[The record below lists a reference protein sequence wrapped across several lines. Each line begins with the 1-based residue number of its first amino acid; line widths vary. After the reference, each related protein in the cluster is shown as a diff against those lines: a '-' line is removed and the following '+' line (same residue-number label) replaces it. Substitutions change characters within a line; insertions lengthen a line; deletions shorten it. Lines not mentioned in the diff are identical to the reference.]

1 MNKNISYLVSIIF
14 SIIALTIFS
23 VMAVLLKELL
33 IIYIGLPFSI
43 SIFCFFLY
51 LMQHDLKRASL
62 DIKFLKQADTLLY
75 FLTITSVLA
84 VILVPSYE
92 GSIIDWLRIPPL
104 NWLRYGS
111 MLLLTTFLPGH
122 FLLKILDKKE
132 VIKGG
137 ASVVLS
143 CLLSFFTMFIMG
155 FSVLLCGKTI
165 TTFAY
170 PAVIVVNIVLMI
182 VYCSLKKG
190 EKPKLALTISWL
202 ETVLFLSLLTTV
214 MVGSIALMIYDS
226 PLSYGDMWR
235 HLGGALQYSQ
245 GFPGGG
251 GVLMPGYPYLF
262 HIYLAVVISLS
273 GIPPATSVQLLYLL
287 GFIPLVA
294 FYSTLKEWIDEKNTK
309 NLQLIATF
317 LSTLL
322 GFGSLYAISLKLNEP
337 MYNNLQLLWTT
348 TSKTYDI
355 YVRILLLP
363 DYVAPLWYI
372 GLPCFFILLYLI
384 RKNDLGKVARFS
396 LITIVTLTAYLGH
409 IAEITIIV
417 ILILVYDLLCHNRF
431 EWDRHVSFLTG
442 IVLVAIV
449 DLIAPSQVYIFLTNN
464 ITGEKTVSLP
474 FLITLSLS
482 ALTIIASILRSRLT
496 SGSPISRKRR
506 FLNIP
511 RIWKY
516 ARWFLLYFYLFSMVI
531 WLTTLSYYDVWK
543 PGGDWF
549 VPFFVFPVRFG
560 AVGLLAMFSLFVYLP
575 EIVKDKRFVL
585 FLSLII
591 VSFTLEQISTQ
602 NPSVGNLYPAYR
614 YATFAFVGSCVLA
627 AYGIKKRLSTLT
639 EMKKKIISCT
649 LLFFIIIPSML
660 STSLYYVHVSSFYH
674 AFGSVTEPE
683 LDALNYIKQNLP
695 TNESIITF
703 SDDSVHG
710 KLYPFAKV
718 NTIQNLQR
726 YSNILLNEENPYA
739 LIYILGLSRAKY
751 AYMTQR
757 DYEILNS
764 SKGLFKD
771 FLSYFPKVFVNDAA
785 TIYEVPP
792 LTPSSP
798 EASLAVLHFSPSL
811 QRLEDTIWIDDSFA
825 EGWYPYRQ
833 YGDVKNYES
842 EVKNG
847 IMELSVTLNQSGNIW
862 ASYALSG
869 LSLNTTIYSTLFFRY
884 HVENNFTW
892 FTFQLWNSTDKVFFY
907 VGHLSDIDFTTKVL
921 TLPANQTITRI
932 EVIVGTVKDAPADTT
947 AHAYIDYIKFSAPT
961 STWKDDNFLR
971 DWAFYKAYGNISDW
985 SAHSNGDTLKMN
997 VTSNQNGNVWVS
1009 YSLPLALKTKDS
1021 VLSFQYKVD
1030 NDYTWFTI
1038 QLRDAS
1044 NQVFFYKGHMTDN
1057 TFTTISYNLPDDQV
1071 ISRVEIIV
1079 ETTDKASSGQSAS
1092 AQIDYIEISPSPFS
1106 KDDVLPALFA
1116 SLLHSKYSVLYVD
1129 DTIMQNLGTYL
1140 SNYTYILLTSDPPT
1154 SVNGLLKWVST
1165 GHTLVV
1171 LNTYGNGFFANL
1183 LGINNSS
1190 PLLSINNINSG
1201 KVLYINSF
1209 PTVAAGKES
1218 EVLQPEFLAEIKE
1231 YLPSEESVP
1240 KVNVLPVYNSTSGSM
1255 QIKGDLKVDTDI
1267 LILQGTINLPNSP
1280 FSVNE
1285 STEIKIYGKTDLTI
1299 KNATLL
1305 ISPSE
1310 SYMLIKPES
1319 YPIEG
1324 EVLVDDQKAALIV
1337 ADANVI
1343 YNSDMPISFK
1353 FKTTALSLHARLPSI
1368 NVSGTITFD
1377 QLDVHAALYVPLAGI
1392 VQQKTEI
1399 QGRVKFDTMYV
1410 SSLLTIFSMFH
1421 AEGKIL
1427 NLAETTPQPTIP
1439 WVEVLTS
1446 PCNLAFNTIFVLGI
1460 VVYTITKRRQ
1470 RQP

>member
-1 MNKNISYLVSIIF
+1 MIKNISYLVSLFF

-23 VMAVLLKELL
+23 IMAVLLRELL
-33 IIYIGLPFSI
+33 IVYIGIPFSI

-51 LMQHDLKRASL
+51 LMQHNLKHTSL
-62 DIKFLKQADTLLY
+62 NIKYLKQADTLLC

-111 MLLLTTFLPGH
+111 MLLLTTFLPGY

-143 CLLSFFTMFIMG
+143 CLLSFFTMFIIG
-155 FSVLLCGKTI
+155 FSVLLCGNTI

-182 VYCSLKKG
+182 VYRSLKRG
-190 EKPKLALTISWL
+190 EKPKLALTISWP

-226 PLSYGDMWR
+226 PLSYGDMWV

-251 GVLMPGYPYLF
+251 GVLMPGAPYLF
-262 HIYLAVVISLS
+262 YIYLAVVISLS

-287 GFIPLVA
+287 GFMPMVA
-294 FYSTLKEWIDEKNTK
+294 FYSTIKEWIDEKNAK
-309 NLQLIATF
+309 NLQLIVTF

-322 GFGSLYAISLKLNEP
+322 GFGSLYAIYLKLNEP
-337 MYNNLQLLWTT
+337 MYDNLQLLWTT

-355 YVRILLLP
+355 YERILFLP

-384 RKNDLGKVARFS
+384 RKNDLGRVAKFS

-409 IAEITIIV
+409 IAEVIIIV
-417 ILILVYDLLCHNRF
+417 VLLLVYDLFSHNRF

-442 IVLVAIV
+442 IILVALV
-449 DLIAPSQVYIFLTNN
+449 DFIAPSQAYVFLTNN

-482 ALTIIASILRSRLT
+482 VLAIIASVLRSRVT
-496 SGSPISRKRR
+496 SGSPINGKRR
-506 FLNIP
+506 LLNTP

-516 ARWFLLYFYLFSMVI
+516 ARWFLLYFYLFSVVI
-531 WLTTLSYYDVWK
+531 WLATLSYYDVWK
-543 PGGDWF
+543 FGGDWF
-549 VPFFVFPVRFG
+549 VPFFVSPLRFG
-560 AVGLLAMFSLFVYLP
+560 AVGLLAMLSLFAYLP

-591 VSFTLEQISTQ
+591 VGFTLEQIGAQ
-602 NPSVGNLYPAYR
+602 NPSVGNVYPAYR

-639 EMKKKIISCT
+639 KMKKKIISCT

-683 LDALNYIKQNLP
+683 LQALNYIKQNLP
-695 TNESIITF
+695 ANESIITF

-718 NTIQNLQR
+718 NMIQNLQR

-739 LIYILGLSRAKY
+739 LIYVLGLSRAKY
-751 AYMTQR
+751 VYMTQR

-771 FLSYFPKVFVNDAA
+771 FLPYFPKVFVNDAV
-785 TIYEVPP
+785 TIYEVPS
-792 LTPSSP
+792 LTPSST
-798 EASLAVLHFSPSL
+798 EASVGVLHFSPSL
-811 QRLEDTIWIDDSFA
+811 QGQEDTTWIDDSFT
-825 EGWYPYRQ
+825 EGWHPYRQ
-833 YGDVKNYES
+833 CGEVKNYES
-842 EVKNG
+842 KVQNG
-847 IMELSVTLNQSGNIW
+847 IMELSVTSNQSGNIW

-869 LSLNTTIYSTLFFRY
+869 LSLNTTIYSALFFRY
-884 HVENNFTW
+884 RVANNLTR
-892 FTFQLWNSTDKVFFY
+892 FTFQLWNSTDQVFFY
-907 VGHLSDIDFTTKVL
+907 AEHLSDTDFTTKSFL
-921 TLPANQTITRI
+921 LPNDQTITRI
-932 EVIVGTVKDAPADTT
+932 E
-947 AHAYIDYIKFSAPT
+947 
-961 STWKDDNFLR
+961 
-971 DWAFYKAYGNISDW
+971 
-985 SAHSNGDTLKMN
+985 
-997 VTSNQNGNVWVS
+997 
-1009 YSLPLALKTKDS
+1009 
-1021 VLSFQYKVD
+1021 
-1030 NDYTWFTI
+1030 
-1038 QLRDAS
+1038 
-1044 NQVFFYKGHMTDN
+1044 
-1057 TFTTISYNLPDDQV
+1057 
-1071 ISRVEIIV
+1071 IIV
-1079 ETTDKASSGQSAS
+1079 ETSDKAPPQTSAV
-1092 AQIDYIEISPSPFS
+1092 AQIDSIEISQQLFS
-1106 KDDVLPALFA
+1106 EDDILPALFV
-1116 SLLHSKYSVLYVD
+1116 SLLHSKYTVLYVD
-1129 DTIMQNLGTYL
+1129 DVLLENIDTYL
-1140 SNYTYILLTSDPPT
+1140 SYYTHILLPSDPPFPGE
-1154 SVNGLLKWVST
+1154 SLLKWVSV
-1165 GHTLVV
+1165 GNTLTV
-1171 LNTYGNGFFANL
+1171 LNARGNGFFANL
-1183 LGINNSS
+1183 LGINSSS

-1201 KVLYINSF
+1201 KILYVNSF
-1209 PTVAAGKES
+1209 PTVDIGKEF
-1218 EVLQPEFLAEIKE
+1218 EILRPEFLEEVKDF
-1231 YLPSEESVP
+1231 LPSEESVNR
-1240 KVNVLPVYNSTSGSM
+1240 VNVLPVYNSTFGGI

-1267 LILQGTINLPNSP
+1267 LLLQGSINLTNSP

-1285 STEIKIYGKTDLTI
+1285 STETKLYGKINLTI

-1305 ISPSE
+1305 IFPSE

-1319 YPIEG
+1319 YPFEG

-1343 YNSDMPISFK
+1343 YNSDMPVSFK
-1353 FKTTALSLHARLPSI
+1353 FKTTALSLYARLPSI
-1368 NVSGTITFD
+1368 NALGTITFD

-1392 VQQKTEI
+1392 VQQKAEI
-1399 QGRVKFDTMYV
+1399 QGSVKFDTMWI
-1410 SSLLTIFSMFH
+1410 SNSLTMFSMFQ

-1427 NLAETTPQPTIP
+1427 NLAETTSRPTIP
-1439 WVEVLTS
+1439 WAEVLSS
-1446 PCNLAFNTIFVLGI
+1446 PYNVAFNTSFLLGI
-1460 VVYTITKRRQ
+1460 AIYIVKKRRTKT
-1470 RQP
+1470 